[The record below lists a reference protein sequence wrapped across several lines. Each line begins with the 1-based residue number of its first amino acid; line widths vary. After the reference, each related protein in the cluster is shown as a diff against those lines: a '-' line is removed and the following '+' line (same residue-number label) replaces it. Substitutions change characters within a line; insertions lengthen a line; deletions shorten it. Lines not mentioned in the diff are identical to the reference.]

1 MQKSLWQALFYQ
13 ALCFGGGDPL
23 LTSAFSNTLKKI
35 GGADLQSIIAQAKQA
50 AIAEEER
57 GRLRCCNDRPF
68 KIQPKAEQSAA
79 PIEYTA
85 EALAK
90 AENKLGR
97 QATSD
102 QRNALNALIK
112 HGNILLDWLPST
124 GKTSFALLAAAMIRG
139 RALVVCPSADIA
151 DEWSRRAKGVG
162 FQVQRLDKAA
172 KTKGKII
179 ISTAEAFARACSLGE
194 NFADCNLAI
203 FEEIQ
208 TADKWANFRPCLQQ
222 VLPAFFRLNSVHK
235 IALAFNLQ
243 PDLLT
248 SCFLVECNF
257 LNVPLLNSRPLIAD
271 NIFLRYQPFPTLR
284 SALEDTAGCFLRFIG
299 AEVTT
304 EEEETEEKAERFLL
318 WTSSAKV
325 FPAIKS
331 TLKKAD
337 QTLAPV
343 CISADLKN
351 RGQKMR
357 RFIRQPPKV
366 IASTSILETV
376 AVASGLSFDH
386 SFDLL
391 GPAITGPVLIGRLA
405 KIGHSYGGRT
415 LSVGSLLDT
424 YINTKEA
431 GFLTGC
437 LRQKIAGAARPCHFC
452 TSCLIRYKVETVAKL
467 IEAIKADIA
476 ARDNVPPAF
485 IWKDG
490 EEKGLRPVL
499 LTYFPQ
505 QSAAFGKVRAELEKL
520 LGRGRFER
528 HGARILALL
537 QLIKPK
543 AEDNLQ
549 KAYLWRVLQRQ

>member
-1 MQKSLWQALFYQ
+1 M
-13 ALCFGGGDPL
+13 
-23 LTSAFSNTLKKI
+23 LTSAFSRLKKI
-35 GGADLQSIIAQAKQA
+35 GGSDLQAIIEQAKQA

-68 KIQPKAEQSAA
+68 KLQPKAEQSAD
-79 PIEYTA
+79 PVEFTA
-85 EALAK
+85 AALAK

-97 QATSD
+97 QATPD
-102 QRNALNALIK
+102 QRNALNALLK

-124 GKTSFALLAAAMIRG
+124 GKTSFCLLAAAMIRG
-139 RALVVCPSADIA
+139 RVLVLCPSADIA
-151 DEWSRRAKGVG
+151 DEWSRRAKAAG

-172 KTKGKII
+172 KTQGKII

-257 LNVPLLNSRPLIAD
+257 LNVPLLNSRPLIAE
-271 NIFLRYQPFPTLR
+271 NIFLRYQPFATL
-284 SALEDTAGCFLRFIG
+284 SKALEDTSAALLRFIG
-299 AEVTT
+299 AE
-304 EEEETEEKAERFLL
+304 EETEETAERFLL
-318 WTSSAKV
+318 WSSSAKT

-357 RFIRQPPKV
+357 RYIRQPPKV
-366 IASTSILETV
+366 IATTSILET
-376 AVASGLSFDH
+376 AQGLSFDH

-391 GPAITGPVLIGRLA
+391 GPAITGPALIGRLA
-405 KIGHSYGGRT
+405 KIGHSYGGRA

-437 LRQKIAGAARPCHFC
+437 LRQKIASTARPCHFC
-452 TSCLIRYKVETVAKL
+452 SSCLIRHKAETVAKL
-467 IEAIKADIA
+467 IEAIRADIA
-476 ARDNVPPAF
+476 ARDNVPPGF

-490 EEKGLRPVL
+490 EEKASLRAAL

-505 QSAAFGKVRAELEKL
+505 QAAAISRVKAELEKL

-528 HGARILALL
+528 HGARILAFLE
-537 QLIKPK
+537 LI
-543 AEDNLQ
+543 ELRTDDNLQ
-549 KAYLWRVLQRQ
+549 KAYLWRVLQKAIGGNFGKFRQPDLSLRRTAEHLRRGT

>member
-1 MQKSLWQALFYQ
+1 MLS
-13 ALCFGGGDPL
+13 
-23 LTSAFSNTLKKI
+23 SAFSNTLKKI

-68 KIQPKAEQSAA
+68 KVQPKAEQSAA

-257 LNVPLLNSRPLIAD
+257 LNVPLLNSRPLIAE
-271 NIFLRYQPFPTLR
+271 NIFLRYQPFATL
-284 SALEDTAGCFLRFIG
+284 SKALEDTSAALLRFIG
-299 AEVTT
+299 AEVAT
-304 EEEETEEKAERFLL
+304 EEETEETAERFLL
-318 WTSSAKV
+318 WSSSTKT

-357 RFIRQPPKV
+357 RYIRQPPKV
-366 IASTSILETV
+366 IATTSILET
-376 AVASGLSFDH
+376 AQGLSFDH

-391 GPAITGPVLIGRLA
+391 GPAITGPALIGRLA
-405 KIGHSYGGRT
+405 KICHSYGGRA

-437 LRQKIAGAARPCHFC
+437 LRQKIAGQGRPCHFC
-452 TSCLIRYKVETVAKL
+452 SSCLIRHKAETVAKL
-467 IEAIKADIA
+467 IEAIRADIA
-476 ARDNVPPAF
+476 ARDNVPPGF
-485 IWKDG
+485 IWKED
-490 EEKGLRPVL
+490 EEKSGLRAAL
-499 LTYFPQ
+499 LTYFPR
-505 QSAAFGKVRAELEKL
+505 QSAAISKVRAELEKL

-528 HGARILALL
+528 HGARILAILE
-537 QLIKPK
+537 LIVPRT
-543 AEDNLQ
+543 EDNLQ

>member
-1 MQKSLWQALFYQ
+1 MQESLWQALFYQ

-23 LTSAFSNTLKKI
+23 LTSASNTLKKI
-35 GGADLQSIIAQAKQA
+35 GGPDLQSIIAQAKQA

-57 GRLRCCNDRPF
+57 GRLRHCNDRPF
-68 KIQPKAEQSAA
+68 RIQPKAEQSAA
-79 PIEYTA
+79 PVEYTA
-85 EALAK
+85 AALAK
-90 AENKLGR
+90 AEKKLGR
-97 QATSD
+97 QATPD
-102 QRNALNALIK
+102 QRSALNALLK
-112 HGNILLDWLPST
+112 HGKILLDWPPI

-151 DEWSRRAKGVG
+151 DEWSRRAKGAG
-162 FQVQRLDKAA
+162 FQVKRLDKAA

-222 VLPAFFRLNSVHK
+222 ILPAFFRLNSVHK

-271 NIFLRYQPFPTLR
+271 NIFLRYQPFATLR
-284 SALEDTAGCFLRFIG
+284 SALEDTAEVLLRFI
-299 AEVTT
+299 ETKT
-304 EEEETEEKAERFLL
+304 EEAERFLL
-318 WTSSAKV
+318 WTSSAKI

-343 CISADLKN
+343 CISADLKS

-366 IASTSILETV
+366 IASTSILET
-376 AVASGLSFDH
+376 AASDLSFDH

-391 GPAITGPVLIGRLA
+391 GPAVTGPALIGRLA
-405 KIGHSYGGRT
+405 KIGQGYGGRA

-437 LRQKIAGAARPCHFC
+437 LRAKIAGAAGPCYFC
-452 TSCLIRYKVETVAKL
+452 TSCLIKHKAKTVAKL
-467 IEAIKADIA
+467 IEAIRADIA
-476 ARDNVPPAF
+476 ARDSVPSAF
-485 IWKDG
+485 VWGDG
-490 EEKGLRPVL
+490 EEKAGLRAAL
-499 LTYFPQ
+499 LTYFPRQ
-505 QSAAFGKVRAELEKL
+505 PAALSKVRAELEKI

-528 HGARILALL
+528 HGRRILAILE
-537 QLIKPK
+537 LI
-543 AEDNLQ
+543 ESRTDDNLQ
-549 KAYLWRVLQRQ
+549 KAYLWRVLQKEAE

>member
-1 MQKSLWQALFYQ
+1 M
-13 ALCFGGGDPL
+13 

-35 GGADLQSIIAQAKQA
+35 GGANLQSIIEQARQA
-50 AIAEEER
+50 RIAEEER
-57 GRLRCCNDRPF
+57 GRLRHCNDRPF

-79 PIEYTA
+79 PVEYTA
-85 EALAK
+85 AALAK

-97 QATSD
+97 QATPD

-112 HGNILLDWLPST
+112 HGNVILDWLPST

-151 DEWSRRAKGVG
+151 DEWSRRAKGAG

-271 NIFLRYQPFPTLR
+271 NIFLRYQPFATLR
-284 SALEDTAGCFLRFIG
+284 SALEDTAEVLLRFI
-299 AEVTT
+299 ETKT
-304 EEEETEEKAERFLL
+304 EETAERFLL
-318 WTSSAKV
+318 WSSSAKT

-357 RFIRQPPKV
+357 RYIRQPPKV
-366 IASTSILETV
+366 IATTSILET
-376 AVASGLSFDH
+376 AQGLNFDH

-391 GPAITGPVLIGRLA
+391 GPAITGPALIGRLA
-405 KIGHSYGGRT
+405 KIGHSYGGRA

-424 YINTKEA
+424 YINTKEV
-431 GFLTGC
+431 GFLNGC

-452 TSCLIRYKVETVAKL
+452 SSCLIKHKAETVAKL
-467 IEAIKADIA
+467 IEAIRADIA

-485 IWKDG
+485 VWKDG
-490 EEKGLRPVL
+490 EEKAGLRAAL
-499 LTYFPQ
+499 LTYFPRQ
-505 QSAAFGKVRAELEKL
+505 PQAIGRVKLELEKL

-528 HGARILALL
+528 HGRRILAILE
-537 QLIKPK
+537 LIEPRS
-543 AEDNLQ
+543 EDNLQ
-549 KAYLWRVLQRQ
+549 KAYLWRVLQKQ

>member
-1 MQKSLWQALFYQ
+1 M
-13 ALCFGGGDPL
+13 
-23 LTSAFSNTLKKI
+23 LTSAFSRLKKI
-35 GGADLQSIIAQAKQA
+35 GGADLQSIIEQAKQA

-68 KIQPKAEQSAA
+68 KLQPKAEQSAA

-124 GKTSFALLAAAMIRG
+124 GKTSLALLAAAMVRG
-139 RALVVCPSADIA
+139 RVLVLCPSADIA
-151 DEWSRRAKGVG
+151 DEWSRRAKAAG

-172 KTKGKII
+172 KTQGKII
-179 ISTAEAFARACSLGE
+179 ISTAEAFARACALGE
-194 NFADCNLAI
+194 QFEGVNLAI

-271 NIFLRYQPFPTLR
+271 NIFLRYQPFSTLR
-284 SALEDTAGCFLRFIG
+284 SALEDTAECLLRFIS
-299 AEVTT
+299 AEVRTD
-304 EEEETEEKAERFLL
+304 EEETEEKAERFLL
-318 WTSSAKV
+318 WTSSAKT

-331 TLKKAD
+331 VLRKAD

-343 CISADLKN
+343 FISADLKN

-357 RFIRQPPKV
+357 RFVRQPPKLIV
-366 IASTSILETV
+366 TTSILET
-376 AVASGLSFDH
+376 AQGLSFDH

-391 GPAITGPVLIGRLA
+391 GPAITGPALIGRLT
-405 KIGHSYGGRT
+405 KIGHSYGGKT
-415 LSVGSLLDT
+415 LAVGSLLDT

-437 LRQKIAGAARPCHFC
+437 LRQKIAGAARPCYFC
-452 TSCLIRYKVETVAKL
+452 TSCLIRHKVETVAKL
-467 IEAIKADIA
+467 IEAIRADIA

-485 IWKDG
+485 VWKDG
-490 EEKGLRPVL
+490 EEKNGLKAAL
-499 LTYFPQ
+499 LTYFPRQ
-505 QSAAFGKVRAELEKL
+505 QEYLGKVRAELEKL

-528 HGARILALL
+528 HGARILAILET
-537 QLIKPK
+537 IEPR

-549 KAYLWRVLQRQ
+549 KAFLWRVLQKEAE

>member
-1 MQKSLWQALFYQ
+1 M
-13 ALCFGGGDPL
+13 
-23 LTSAFSNTLKKI
+23 LTSAFSRLKKI
-35 GGADLQSIIAQAKQA
+35 GGSDLQAIIEQAKQA

-68 KIQPKAEQSAA
+68 KLQPKAEQSAD
-79 PIEYTA
+79 PVEFTA
-85 EALAK
+85 AALAK

-97 QATSD
+97 QATPD
-102 QRNALNALIK
+102 QRNALNALLK

-124 GKTSFALLAAAMIRG
+124 GKTSFCLLAAAMIRG
-139 RALVVCPSADIA
+139 RVLVLCPSADIA
-151 DEWSRRAKGVG
+151 DEWSRRAKAAG

-172 KTKGKII
+172 KTQGKII
-179 ISTAEAFARACSLGE
+179 ISTAEAFARAYTLGE
-194 NFADCNLAI
+194 KFEGVNLAI

-235 IALAFNLQ
+235 ISLAFNLQ

-257 LNVPLLNSRPLIAD
+257 LKVPLLNSRPLIAE
-271 NIFLRYQPFPTLR
+271 NIFLRYQPFATL
-284 SALEDTAGCFLRFIG
+284 SKALENTAGALLRFIS
-299 AEVTT
+299 AEVQT

-318 WTSSAKV
+318 WTSSAKT

-331 TLKKAD
+331 VLRKAD

-343 CISADLKN
+343 CISAELKN

-376 AVASGLSFDH
+376 ASGLTFAH

-391 GPAITGPVLIGRLA
+391 GPAITGPALIGRLA
-405 KIGHSYGGRT
+405 KIGHSYGGRAF
-415 LSVGSLLDT
+415 SVGSLLDT

-437 LRQKIAGAARPCHFC
+437 LRQKIASTARPCHFC
-452 TSCLIRYKVETVAKL
+452 SSCLIRHKAETVAKL
-467 IEAIKADIA
+467 IEAIRADIA
-476 ARDNVPPAF
+476 ARDNVPPGF

-490 EEKGLRPVL
+490 EEKASLRAAL
-499 LTYFPQ
+499 LTYFPRQ
-505 QSAAFGKVRAELEKL
+505 PAALGRVKSELEKL

-528 HGARILALL
+528 HGARILAILE
-537 QLIKPK
+537 LIEPK
-543 AEDNLQ
+543 TEDTLQ
-549 KAYLWRVLQRQ
+549 KAYLWRVLQGQ

>member
-1 MQKSLWQALFYQ
+1 M
-13 ALCFGGGDPL
+13 

-35 GGADLQSIIAQAKQA
+35 GGANLQSIIEQARQA
-50 AIAEEER
+50 RIAEEER
-57 GRLRCCNDRPF
+57 GRLRHCNDRPF

-79 PIEYTA
+79 PVEYTA

-97 QATSD
+97 QATPD

-112 HGNILLDWLPST
+112 HGNVILDWLPST

-151 DEWSRRAKGVG
+151 DEWSRRAKGAG

-179 ISTAEAFARACSLGE
+179 ISTAEAFARACTLGE
-194 NFADCNLAI
+194 NFEGVNLAI

-271 NIFLRYQPFPTLR
+271 NIFLRYQPFATLR
-284 SALEDTAGCFLRFIG
+284 SALEDTAEVLLRFI
-299 AEVTT
+299 ETKT
-304 EEEETEEKAERFLL
+304 EEETEEKAERFLL
-318 WTSSAKV
+318 WTSSAKI

-376 AVASGLSFDH
+376 ASGLSFDH

-391 GPAITGPVLIGRLA
+391 GPAITGPALIGRLS
-405 KIGHSYGGRT
+405 KIGHNYGGRA

-424 YINTKEA
+424 YINTKET

-437 LRQKIAGAARPCHFC
+437 LRAKIAGAAGPCYFC
-452 TSCLIRYKVETVAKL
+452 TSCLIRHKAKTVAKL
-467 IEAIKADIA
+467 IEAIRADIA

-485 IWKDG
+485 VWKDG
-490 EEKGLRPVL
+490 EEKAGLRAAL
-499 LTYFPQ
+499 LTYFPRQ
-505 QSAAFGKVRAELEKL
+505 PAALSKVRAELEKL

-528 HGARILALL
+528 HGRRILAILE
-537 QLIKPK
+537 LI
-543 AEDNLQ
+543 ESRTDDNLQ
-549 KAYLWRVLQRQ
+549 KAYLWRVLQKEAE

>member
-1 MQKSLWQALFYQ
+1 M
-13 ALCFGGGDPL
+13 
-23 LTSAFSNTLKKI
+23 LTSAFSRLKKI
-35 GGADLQSIIAQAKQA
+35 GGSDLQAIIEQAKQA
-50 AIAEEER
+50 AVAEAER
-57 GRLRCCNDRPF
+57 GRLRHCNDRLL
-68 KIQPKAEQSAA
+68 KLQPKAEQSAA
-79 PIEYTA
+79 PVEYTA
-85 EALAK
+85 AALAK
-90 AENKLGR
+90 AEKKLGR
-97 QATSD
+97 QATPD
-102 QRNALNALIK
+102 QRNALNALLK

-139 RALVVCPSADIA
+139 RVLVLCPSADIA
-151 DEWSRRAKGVG
+151 DEWSRRAKSAG

-172 KTKGKII
+172 KTQGKII

-248 SCFLVECNF
+248 SCFLVDCHF
-257 LNVPLLNSRPLIAD
+257 LEVPLLNSRPLIAD
-271 NIFLRYQPFPTLR
+271 NIFLRYQPFATL
-284 SALEDTAGCFLRFIG
+284 SKALEDTAKCLLHFI
-299 AEVTT
+299 ETKT
-304 EEEETEEKAERFLL
+304 EEETEEKAERFLL
-318 WTSSAKV
+318 WTSSAKT
-325 FPAIKS
+325 FPAIKA

-337 QTLAPV
+337 RTLAPV

-366 IASTSILETV
+366 IATTSILET
-376 AVASGLSFDH
+376 AQGLSFDH

-391 GPAITGPVLIGRLA
+391 GPAITGPALIGRLA
-405 KIGHSYGGRT
+405 KIGHSYGGRA

-437 LRQKIAGAARPCHFC
+437 LRQKIAGQGRPCHFC
-452 TSCLIRYKVETVAKL
+452 SSCLIRHKAETVAKL
-467 IEAIKADIA
+467 IEAIRADIA
-476 ARDNVPPAF
+476 ARDNVPPGF

-490 EEKGLRPVL
+490 EEKASLRAAL
-499 LTYFPQ
+499 LTYFPRQ
-505 QSAAFGKVRAELEKL
+505 PAALGRVKPELEKL
-520 LGRGRFER
+520 LGAGRFSR
-528 HGARILALL
+528 HGARILAILE
-537 QLIKPK
+537 LIEPK
-543 AEDNLQ
+543 TDDNLQ
-549 KAYLWRVLQRQ
+549 KAFLWRVLQRQ